1 LQGIDLHDRAIT
13 TTTNLTVRKARMRE
27 EKRMGVTHI
36 DTAIA
41 DARTYADPAAY
52 HNLFAQLRA
61 KAPVRWTEPNGCRP
75 FWTISKHADILEIEK
90 QPELFLNAPRTLL
103 RSREQEEQIRKMTGS
118 VQAVRTLVHMDE
130 PDHRAHRLLTQTWFM
145 PTKLRALDESLG
157 RLAAEFVDRMAGH
170 GSACDFV
177 RDIAVWYPLRVIM
190 LILGVPKE
198 DEGLMLKLTQEH
210 FGSADPDVNRK
221 ETSDATSAVRGFFDY
236 FKMLTEERRKAPK
249 DDIASLLANAQ
260 IDGKPISDFDRN
272 SYYFLIATAGHD
284 TTSSSISGTLLA
296 LLEHPDQFSKL
307 RSDHSLIGST
317 VDEGIRWVTPVKHF
331 FRTAARDCTVRG
343 QTIRE
348 GDSLM
353 LCYPSGN
360 RDEEVF
366 EVPFEFRVDR
376 NPNRHLAFGYGIHLC
391 LGQFLAKM
399 EIRALLKE
407 LLMRVHDIDFNGKP
421 EWLLA
426 NFVGGLKTLPIS
438 YRVDKS
444 IALSSA

>member
-1 LQGIDLHDRAIT
+1 MHKTAERETGMSANDIDA
-13 TTTNLTVRKARMRE
+13 
-27 EKRMGVTHI
+27 
-36 DTAIA
+36 AIA
-41 DARTYADPAAY
+41 DAWTYADPAAY
-52 HNLFAQLRA
+52 HDLFAQLRSQ
-61 KAPVRWTEPNGCRP
+61 APVRWTAPDGCRP

-90 QPELFLNAPRTLL
+90 QSELFLNTPRTLL
-103 RSREQEEQIRKMTGS
+103 RTKEQEEQIRNVTGT

-145 PTKLRALDESLG
+145 PAKLRALEESLG
-157 RLAAEFVDRMAGH
+157 KLATEFVDRMASH
-170 GSACDFV
+170 GNTCDFV

-190 LILGVPKE
+190 LILGVPEE
-198 DEGLMLKLTQEH
+198 DEALMLKLTQEH
-210 FGSADPDVNRK
+210 FGGADPDVK
-221 ETSDATSAVRGFFDY
+221 GKGASDATSAVMSFFDY
-236 FKMLTEERRKAPK
+236 FRTLTEERRKAPK
-249 DDIASLLANAQ
+249 DDIASLLANAE
-260 IDGKPISDFDRN
+260 IDGKPVSDFDRN

-296 LLEHPDQFSKL
+296 LLQHPDQFSKL
-307 RSDHSLIGST
+307 RGNHALIAST

-331 FRTAARDCTVRG
+331 FRTATRDCMVRG
-343 QTIRE
+343 QAIRE

-366 EVPFEFRVDR
+366 ESPFEFRVDR
-376 NPNRHLAFGYGIHLC
+376 TPNRHLAFGYGIHLC

-407 LLMRVHDIDFNGKP
+407 LLLRVHDIDFNGKP

-426 NFVGGLKTLPIS
+426 NFVGGLKPLPIS
-438 YRVDKS
+438 YRFDQ
-444 IALSSA
+444 SAA